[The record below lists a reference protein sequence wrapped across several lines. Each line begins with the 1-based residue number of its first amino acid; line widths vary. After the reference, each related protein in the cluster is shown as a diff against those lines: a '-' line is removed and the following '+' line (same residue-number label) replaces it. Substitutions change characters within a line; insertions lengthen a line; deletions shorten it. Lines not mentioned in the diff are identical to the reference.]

1 MSGAII
7 MIMHHSQ
14 INSFAM
20 NISAKFIFLIAIFY
34 TLQVNAQDYLIT
46 FEENGTAK
54 SLSNV
59 RVENMTKGTDLILNG
74 SDVLHLV
81 GDLTTGI
88 GDNNQKSGMKIYP
101 NPMIESSIIE
111 IYPPRS
117 GDAIVTIYDI
127 SGRQL
132 SQNRSYLD
140 NSTQEFNISG
150 LGKGLY
156 IINVRGVN
164 YQLSGKLICNK
175 EFSTKIRLEKISN
188 NQTVDVTTLPDYKG
202 TQGIVDMEY
211 SPGERLKYT
220 AISGD
225 NRTTITDIPD
235 KTRTIIFDLIS
246 VADRDTNKYH
256 VVEIGEQLWME
267 ENLKSTRYR
276 DGTSIPLV
284 VDNSEWSNIITPG
297 YSWYDQ
303 NEETFKNPYGAL
315 YNGYSV
321 GTGKLCPAGW
331 HVPTVD
337 EWNSMNDYLAIN
349 GYGYMGDN
357 GATAKS
363 IASKTGWVIPQPLDY
378 HGNLIPVPDGE
389 VGKDQ
394 QFNNSSGFNGFAAG
408 MRNPEGSFTGSGYTG
423 VWLSS
428 DGTSTSADFSIS
440 NKEVNIQQGYDYRSA
455 GFSVRCIRGDMKALP
470 ILITTH
476 AYNIMQTTASSGATI
491 AGEGEA
497 PVTSRGVCW
506 NTTGDIYPT
515 IQDSKTE
522 DGTGIT
528 AFTSSMTGLIPGT
541 VYYVRSYAIN
551 SDGISYGSLDV
562 FTTLSAD
569 AAGSI

>member
-1 MSGAII
+1 MKILR
-7 MIMHHSQ
+7 
-14 INSFAM
+14 
-20 NISAKFIFLIAIFY
+20 KFIFLIALFHAI
-34 TLQVNAQDYLIT
+34 LANAQDYLIT
-46 FEENGTAK
+46 FEGNGASR

-59 RVENMTKGTDLILNG
+59 RVENLTKGTDLILNG

-81 GDLTTGI
+81 GNITTGI

-111 IYPPRS
+111 IYPPS
-117 GDAIVTIYDI
+117 AGDAIVTIYDI

-132 SQNRSYLD
+132 SQSRSYLD

-156 IINVRGVN
+156 LIDVRGVN
-164 YQLSGKLICNK
+164 YQFSGKLICNK
-175 EFSTKIRLEKISN
+175 EFSTTIRLEKISN
-188 NQTVDVTTLPDYKG
+188 NQTVDVKELPGYKG
-202 TQGIVDMEY
+202 TQGIIDMNY
-211 SPGERLKYT
+211 TPGERLMYT
-220 AISGD
+220 AISD
-225 NRTTITDIPD
+225 DYRTTITDIPD
-235 KTRTIIFDLIS
+235 KTRTIVFDLIS
-246 VADRDTNKYH
+246 VADKDTNNYH

-267 ENLKSTRYR
+267 ENLKTTRYR
-276 DGTSIPLV
+276 DGTSIPLI
-284 VDNSEWSNIITPG
+284 VDNTEWNNIITPG
-297 YSWYDQ
+297 YSWYNQ
-303 NEETFKNPYGAL
+303 NKEIFKNPYGAL

-321 GTGKLCPAGW
+321 GTGKLCPTGW
-331 HVPTVD
+331 HVPTAD
-337 EWNSMNDYLAIN
+337 EWNTMNEYLAIN
-349 GYGYMGDN
+349 DYGYMGDQ

-378 HGNLIPVPDGE
+378 HGDLIPVPNGE

-394 QFNNSSGFNGFAAG
+394 QYNNSSGFNGFAAG

-455 GFSVRCIRGDMKALP
+455 GFSVRCIKGDMKALP
-470 ILITTH
+470 VLITTQ
-476 AYNIMQTTASSGATI
+476 AYNITQTTASSGATI

-515 IQDSKTE
+515 IQDNKTS

-528 AFTSSMTGLIPGT
+528 AFTSSLTGLMPGT

-551 SDGISYGSLDV
+551 SDGIAYGSLDV
-562 FTTLSAD
+562 FTTQSAD
-569 AAGSI
+569 PGRKI

>member
-1 MSGAII
+1 MDPC
-7 MIMHHSQ
+7 Q
-14 INSFAM
+14 TNSLAM
-20 NISAKFIFLIAIFY
+20 NIPAKLIFSIAIFY
-34 TLQVNAQDYLIT
+34 TLQANAQDYLIT
-46 FEENGTAK
+46 FEGNGAAK
-54 SLSNV
+54 SLSSV
-59 RVENMTKGTDLILNG
+59 RVENLAKGTDLILNG

-81 GDLTTGI
+81 GNITTGI
-88 GDNNQKSGMKIYP
+88 GDNNQISGMKIYP

-111 IYPPRS
+111 IYPPVA

-140 NSTQEFNISG
+140 NSAQEFNISG

-156 IINVRGVN
+156 LINVRGVN
-164 YQLSGKLICNK
+164 FQFTGKLICSK
-175 EFSTKIRLEKISN
+175 EFSSIIRLEKISN
-188 NQTVDVTTLPDYKG
+188 NQTVDVKTKTEYKAS
-202 TQGIVDMEY
+202 QGIVDMNY

-220 AISGD
+220 AIEGD
-225 NRTTITDIPD
+225 YRTTITDIPD
-235 KTRTIIFDLIS
+235 KTSTIIFDLIS
-246 VADRDTNKYH
+246 VADKDTNNYH
-256 VVEIGEQLWME
+256 VVKIGEQLWME
-267 ENLKSTRYR
+267 ENLKTTRYR

-284 VDNSEWSNIITPG
+284 TDNSEWNNISSPG
-297 YSWYDQ
+297 YSWYNQ
-303 NEETFKNPYGAL
+303 SEETFKNPYGAL

-321 GTGKLCPAGW
+321 GTGKLCPTGW

-337 EWNSMNDYLAIN
+337 EWNSMNEYLAIN
-349 GYGYMGDN
+349 DYGYMNDQ

-363 IASKTGWVIPQPLDY
+363 IASKTGWVIPLPLDY
-378 HGNLIPVPDGE
+378 HGDLIPVPDGE

-408 MRNPEGSFTGSGYTG
+408 MRNPVGSFTGSGYTG
-423 VWLSS
+423 VWFSS
-428 DGTSTSADFSIS
+428 DGTSTSADFSIT

-455 GFSVRCIRGDMKALP
+455 GFSVRCIKGDVKALP

-476 AYNIMQTTASSGATI
+476 AYNITQTTASSGATL

-506 NTTGDIYPT
+506 NTSGDIYPT
-515 IQDSKTE
+515 ILDNKTS

-528 AFTSSMTGLIPGT
+528 AFTSSLTGLIPGT

-562 FTTLSAD
+562 FTTQSAD
-569 AAGSI
+569 ATTNI